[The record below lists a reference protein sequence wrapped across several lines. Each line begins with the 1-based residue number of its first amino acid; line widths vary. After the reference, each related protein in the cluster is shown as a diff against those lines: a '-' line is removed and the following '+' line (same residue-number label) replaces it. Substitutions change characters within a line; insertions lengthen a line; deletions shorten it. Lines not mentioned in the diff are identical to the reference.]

1 MLHCK
6 ISWRGLKPR
15 ETGAALGFMGHAL
28 CARQCVV
35 PEATKACMLHVYLTA
50 SDQPLLPTAQVAA
63 MSLVRPLLKQSMLE
77 VALYACSLVEKPVAA
92 AWAEGAP
99 AALRGQLANMP
110 FHACSLA
117 EELVASAG
125 AEDAAASARAELE
138 QAQWERQH
146 VEQQLAAATEMLGE
160 KDERLEELRNDLMD
174 VKHLYKDQIEF
185 MIEQLA
191 FKAREHEQPGQQHS
205 SSIAADLSA
214 PAS

>member
-1 MLHCK
+1 MHKL
-6 ISWRGLKPR
+6 
-15 ETGAALGFMGHAL
+15 
-28 CARQCVV
+28 
-35 PEATKACMLHVYLTA
+35 
-50 SDQPLLPTAQVAA
+50 
-63 MSLVRPLLKQSMLE
+63 
-77 VALYACSLVEKPVAA
+77 
-92 AWAEGAP
+92 
-99 AALRGQLANMP
+99 P

-125 AEDAAASARAELE
+125 AEDAAASAKADLE

-185 MIEQLA
+185 MIEQLS
-191 FKAREHEQPGQQHS
+191 FKAREQEQPGQQLS
-205 SSIAADLSA
+205 SSIAADHSA

>member
-1 MLHCK
+1 ML
-6 ISWRGLKPR
+6 
-15 ETGAALGFMGHAL
+15 F
-28 CARQCVV
+28 
-35 PEATKACMLHVYLTA
+35 VYLTA
-50 SDQPLLPTAQVAA
+50 RYFHSSGCSQVP
-63 MSLVRPLLKQSMLE
+63 VRLLLKQSMLQ
-77 VALYACSLVEKPVAA
+77 VGLCACSLAEEPVAA
-92 AWAEGAP
+92 AWAEVQP
-99 AALRGQLANMP
+99 PCEDNMLKVP
-110 FHACSLA
+110 LHACSLA

-125 AEDAAASARAELE
+125 AEDAAASAKAELE

-191 FKAREHEQPGQQHS
+191 FKGREQEQPGQQLD
-205 SSIAADLSA
+205 SSIAADHSA

>member
-1 MLHCK
+1 MLQV
-6 ISWRGLKPR
+6 GL
-15 ETGAALGFMGHAL
+15 
-28 CARQCVV
+28 C
-35 PEATKACMLHVYLTA
+35 
-50 SDQPLLPTAQVAA
+50 
-63 MSLVRPLLKQSMLE
+63 
-77 VALYACSLVEKPVAA
+77 ACSLAEEPVAA
-92 AWAEGAP
+92 AWAEVQP
-99 AALRGQLANMP
+99 PCEDNMLKVP

-125 AEDAAASARAELE
+125 AEDAAASAKAELE

-185 MIEQLA
+185 MIEQVA
-191 FKAREHEQPGQQHS
+191 FKGREQEQPGQQPDS
-205 SSIAADLSA
+205 SVAADHSA